1 MAGGFM
7 SAIDDLL
14 SWCHDLRVGLSQR
27 LEMLESRRMM
37 TAERPELAG
46 FLVDRTQESKDWY
59 RGKIEQL
66 DELLAEWPTPP
77 RHEA

>member
-1 MAGGFM
+1 M

-27 LEMLESRRMM
+27 LEMLESSQMI
-37 TAERPELAG
+37 TAERPEVAG
-46 FLVDRTQESKDWY
+46 VLVDRTQESRDWY

-66 DELLAEWPTPP
+66 DALLAK
-77 RHEA
+77 RHRARRHKA